1 MKGEDCIVN
10 SLECVC
16 IVYLFLA
23 VAVQLARQGLHA
35 AAVRVVDVVAA
46 AAAGHVTVV
55 PLRRDQPARR
65 LAEAAQR
72 AAPVRRQ
79 LLVPATRRTQT
90 FGQCG

>member
-1 MKGEDCIVN
+1 M
-10 SLECVC
+10 
-16 IVYLFLA
+16 YLFLA
-23 VAVQLARQGLHA
+23 VAVKLARQGLHA

-46 AAAGHVTVV
+46 AAGHVTVV
-55 PLRRDQPARR
+55 PLRGDQPARR

-79 LLVPATRRTQT
+79 LLIPATRRTQT